1 MTKVT
6 DLGVGKILMPY
17 IKWNNGKG
25 PYSTKKEYG
34 PECLFR
40 PMNSQIHFIRF
51 TYKCR
56 KMDWFVTGIKRN
68 LDDPE

>member
-6 DLGVGKILMPY
+6 DFRGWENFNAY

-40 PMNSQIHFIRF
+40 PMNGQIHFIRF
-51 TYKCR
+51 TNKCR
-56 KMDWFVTGIKRN
+56 KMDWFVTGIKSN